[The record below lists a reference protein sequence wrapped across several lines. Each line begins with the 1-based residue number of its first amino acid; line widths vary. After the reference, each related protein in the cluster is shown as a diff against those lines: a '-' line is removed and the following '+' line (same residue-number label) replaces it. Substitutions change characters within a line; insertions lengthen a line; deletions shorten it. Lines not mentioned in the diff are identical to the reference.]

1 MERGT
6 EWERDAVSRRWAALE
21 RQRVQATRLLVALL
35 FVLAG
40 VTLAL
45 LGVTRKACL
54 GDGGRVPTCTTITS
68 GPPLLLAGGV
78 AVVAG
83 CWVAWIGLRS

>member
-6 EWERDAVSRRWAALE
+6 EWEREAVSRRWAALE
-21 RQRVQATRLLVALL
+21 RQRVQATRLLVTLL

-40 VTLAL
+40 VTLTP
-45 LGVTRKACL
+45 LGVAQRACL
-54 GDGGRVPTCTTITS
+54 GDGGRVPMCTTLTS

-78 AVVAG
+78 AVAAG
-83 CWVAWIGLRS
+83 CWVAWTGLRS